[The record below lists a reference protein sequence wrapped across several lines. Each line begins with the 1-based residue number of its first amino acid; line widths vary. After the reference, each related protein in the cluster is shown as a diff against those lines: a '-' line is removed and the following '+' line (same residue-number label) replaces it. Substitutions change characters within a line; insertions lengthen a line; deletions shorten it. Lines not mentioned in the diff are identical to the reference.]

1 MRLILIIGYFF
12 SFYTYGW
19 DSFNEFG
26 NFSNQLLRDV
36 PFYLKASKEV
46 ESKLLYRTQIRE
58 LEFDD
63 IDFST
68 TKWRKK
74 RLQKLLNSGR
84 LFDSYD
90 EKNTIIIGQVAV
102 VRGEAFILRGKGQ
115 FKVKKKSTFK
125 PGDLIETKESGHL
138 WLSLIDGTMIRLA
151 PNSTYSLE
159 FFEKSEKKVILYH
172 RINNGNVHFI
182 SRLQKS
188 VTPSSTIE
196 TDRIFYPFFDVHEY
210 SRLFSFSKERKF
222 DSKKMHKEK
231 FNFLNFLIKVNEGFN
246 RDIEVEHIINTPFLI
261 FDALAINVEFLINW
275 QGFDFVK
282 FHEMDSKLK
291 VFKKNISKLQDVA
304 ISKKKVWYEASMNKI
319 EVSER
324 SDLAWYGQFVT
335 SDIPSIRIIAEL
347 FIQDQGESFFSK
359 SNNKKLWRKYEL
371 SEKKLALRKE
381 FLIDYFNKQGA
392 SFLNERAE
400 FVTRERYDNREI
412 LENYLFDYYQYSRY
426 FNRLFSELNLEID
439 LSDSKS
445 LLKKIIKFNN
455 KIDYLFRDFKGSI

>member
-36 PFYLKASKEV
+36 PFYLKASKGV

-68 TKWRKK
+68 TRWRKK

-210 SRLFSFSKERKF
+210 SRLFSFSEERKF
-222 DSKKMHKEK
+222 DSKK
-231 FNFLNFLIKVNEGFN
+231 N
-246 RDIEVEHIINTPFLI
+246 
-261 FDALAINVEFLINW
+261 A
-275 QGFDFVK
+275 
-282 FHEMDSKLK
+282 
-291 VFKKNISKLQDVA
+291 
-304 ISKKKVWYEASMNKI
+304 
-319 EVSER
+319 
-324 SDLAWYGQFVT
+324 
-335 SDIPSIRIIAEL
+335 
-347 FIQDQGESFFSK
+347 
-359 SNNKKLWRKYEL
+359 
-371 SEKKLALRKE
+371 
-381 FLIDYFNKQGA
+381 
-392 SFLNERAE
+392 
-400 FVTRERYDNREI
+400 
-412 LENYLFDYYQYSRY
+412 
-426 FNRLFSELNLEID
+426 
-439 LSDSKS
+439 
-445 LLKKIIKFNN
+445 
-455 KIDYLFRDFKGSI
+455 